1 MSDDLFT
8 AERFVERLYAYQS
21 DDELKKIQGYFKSG
35 DGQYGEG
42 DQFIGVRMGQVFDL
56 AKEFVSM
63 SPLEIEKLME
73 NPIHEARAGAMS
85 IMDKQGRSNKT
96 TPERR
101 QELYNLYIR
110 RHDRVNNWDLVDLA
124 APHVI
129 GRYLVD
135 KPRDILY
142 TLAKSDD
149 MWERRTAIVATYYF
163 QKQKQVDDTFAIA
176 EILLHDK
183 EDLIH
188 KAVGGW
194 VRNAGTVDKGRLIQF
209 LDQYA
214 AEMPRTMLRYAIEH
228 LEKGQRDAYL
238 GKKGS

>member
-8 AERFVERLYAYQS
+8 AERFVERLHAHQS
-21 DDELKKIQGYFKSG
+21 DDELKKIQRYFKSG
-35 DGQYGEG
+35 AGDYGEG
-42 DQFIGVRMGQVFDL
+42 DQFMGVRMGHVFEL
-56 AKEFVSM
+56 AKEFISM

-96 TPERR
+96 TTQRR
-101 QELYNLYIR
+101 EELYNLYIR
-110 RHDRVNNWDLVDLA
+110 RHDRIDNWDLVDLA
-124 APHVI
+124 APHVV
-129 GRYLVD
+129 GRYLFD
-135 KPRDILY
+135 KHRDILT
-142 TLAKSDD
+142 TLARSDNL
-149 MWERRTAIVATYYF
+149 WERRTSIVATYYF

-194 VRNAGTVDKGRLIQF
+194 IRNAGTVDQTRLLAF

-228 LEKGQRDAYL
+228 LDKDQREVYL
-238 GKKGS
+238 GRKG